1 MWHLSFAAA
10 NLVLSVATAVA
21 FSSKL
26 SRGWVKLKR
35 SRAGASADKEVWV
48 QVPLCNQRK
57 PLINFN
63 SWERGILFV
72 WTEDDTKGDVDGCA
86 LGMLLGSPSCTSW
99 VYCSFG
105 GLPLAF
111 CPWWAANFLS
121 VSFPNDWRRIFV
133 KKMRK
138 SSLSFCCWLDMGF
151 KHVVLNPEVKRGGF
165 QIWSDEKYRLVIAE
179 PDVTVTSFQYSVTSL
194 AIQSIHCY
202 QSCNTLTDFVC
213 GLFFQVSA
221 LDNMRL
227 KYEY

>member
-48 QVPLCNQRK
+48 QVPLRNRRK

-63 SWERGILFV
+63 SWERGISFV
-72 WTEDDTKGDVDGCA
+72 WTEDDTQGDVDGCA

-99 VYCSFG
+99 VYCSFA

-133 KKMRK
+133 KNWGNLFSHSAADWIWALSMWSSTPK
-138 SSLSFCCWLDMGF
+138 SN
-151 KHVVLNPEVKRGGF
+151 VV
-165 QIWSDEKYRLVIAE
+165 
-179 PDVTVTSFQYSVTSL
+179 
-194 AIQSIHCY
+194 
-202 QSCNTLTDFVC
+202 DFESGVMKST
-213 GLFFQVSA
+213 GL
-221 LDNMRL
+221 L
-227 KYEY
+227 